1 MKTSEVSYD
10 FGIHY
15 LVDAEPVGHGG
26 DGAERPAAAAAA
38 LVADLL
44 DAGALRPLAPRVELG
59 GDLRQKPCKA
69 FDLRHKVFALS
80 LSLSPS
86 QKVRLPQRRHE
97 LLVHRVDAEQGL
109 LSGIKGEV
117 SYKFKY

>member
-1 MKTSEVSYD
+1 MKTDEVFY
-10 FGIHY
+10 GVHY

-80 LSLSPS
+80 LSL

-109 LSGIKGEV
+109 LSGITGEI
-117 SYKFKY
+117 SQKSKY